1 MIKVQKSNPFSIKYK
16 IVRFFFY
23 LPLLP
28 FIKKIRGIQN
38 LPGEGAFIIAANH
51 SSHID
56 WLLLLCNLTG
66 VLNRHFHFLA
76 TIKYRSN
83 PLFKFLVE
91 LTRSV
96 WVDLKEQARSLLITL
111 KYLRDGEIMVIFP
124 EGTRSP
130 DGKIRKG
137 KAGVAALALQAK
149 TPVVPVG
156 LVNTHKILPRGAF
169 FPRFIRCKINIGEPL
184 KFDSYYEDYDE
195 AIAQNDQ
202 TKILEIE
209 EKIVRIIMKE
219 IAKLSG
225 QKYPY

>member
-1 MIKVQKSNPFSIKYK
+1 MIKVQKSNPFSIKYR
-16 IVRFFFY
+16 IVRFSLY
-23 LPLLP
+23 LALLL

-38 LPGEGAFIIAANH
+38 LPREGAFIIAANH

-56 WLLLLCNLTG
+56 WFLLLCNLTR

-96 WVDLKEQARSLLITL
+96 WVDLKEPVRSLLIAL
-111 KYLRDGEIMVIFP
+111 KYLRDGEILVIFP

-137 KAGVAALALQAK
+137 ITGTAILALQAK

-156 LVNTHKILPRGAF
+156 LINTYKILPRGAF
-169 FPRFIRCKINIGEPL
+169 FPRFSRCEINIGEPL
-184 KFDSYYEDYDE
+184 KFNSYCEVYDE
-195 AIAQNDQ
+195 AIDQNDQ
-202 TKILEIE
+202 TKILEVE
-209 EKIVRIIMKE
+209 EKVVRIIMKE
-219 IAKLSG
+219 IAILSG
-225 QKYPY
+225 QEYPY